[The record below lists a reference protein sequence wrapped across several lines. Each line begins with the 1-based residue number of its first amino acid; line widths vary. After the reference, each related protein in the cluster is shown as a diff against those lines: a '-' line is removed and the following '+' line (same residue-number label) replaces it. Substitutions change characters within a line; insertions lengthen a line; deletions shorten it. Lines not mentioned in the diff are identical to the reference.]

1 MSSSEIG
8 LHFLQNKLVV
18 ALQVVKLAKRERKN
32 ETVRR
37 ERVDERERERD
48 AEILEIEK
56 RLKEERLVKI
66 IKT

>member
-37 ERVDERERERD
+37 ERVDESEREMLRY
-48 AEILEIEK
+48 L
-56 RLKEERLVKI
+56 R
-66 IKT
+66 